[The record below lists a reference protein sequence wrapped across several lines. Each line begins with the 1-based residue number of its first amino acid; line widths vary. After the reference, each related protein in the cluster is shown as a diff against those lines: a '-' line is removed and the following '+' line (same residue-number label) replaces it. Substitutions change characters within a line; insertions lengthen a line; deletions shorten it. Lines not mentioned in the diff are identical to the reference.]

1 MHLILR
7 FYWSLFLSF
16 IYFSCVQGFKK
27 LQQMIFSQLN
37 EKMRAMDRSLLEK
50 IGADIEMMDK
60 EQGLSPIHPSFIFHI
75 FNFFLSFLCF
85 NASVYF
91 TKVKAVKWL
100 LWGVKRCLRLH
111 WKAYGSFH
119 NKIWW
124 IIIFTFISAVQKIP
138 VGSWAFKFIS
148 FGIFPNVVSSRGK
161 TL

>member
-60 EQGLSPIHPSFIFHI
+60 EQGLSPIHPSLSYFIFLI
-75 FNFFLSFLCF
+75 F
-85 NASVYF
+85 
-91 TKVKAVKWL
+91 
-100 LWGVKRCLRLH
+100 
-111 WKAYGSFH
+111 SFH
-119 NKIWW
+119 
-124 IIIFTFISAVQKIP
+124 FYVLMHRFILRRLKQL
-138 VGSWAFKFIS
+138 
-148 FGIFPNVVSSRGK
+148 NDYYEE
-161 TL
+161 